1 MLTFKSFLSE
11 AKMSLKHI
19 AGDSKGQ
26 NPFNHQE
33 MTDLVKTGKV
43 NFGNVTEKTDGQAFE
58 IGWKPEEEHP
68 EGGFVY
74 AKYSGSGVGNYPKIE
89 DHEKR
94 AKIRAP
100 IDNPYDKDLEKQ
112 KVIKNVTEAH
122 RTLSENK
129 PLVEM
134 LKQQSQNTGQVATI
148 KGELFTRASAKP
160 SESQPGQL
168 KWQGTS
174 YRPDII
180 ARQAGFVVHTGLE
193 ENHWLKDSHDK
204 IKSLSTPE
212 IKFDHDVIK
221 HNVPDLDVEDVK
233 KKLSQTDPKDKEA
246 LGGIRQELSD
256 RIKSHWWKH
265 APSPKWGNE
274 TEGYVV
280 HPSNASPDQPRF
292 KLTSPQQQAK
302 MKAQMNA

>member
-1 MLTFKSFLSE
+1 MLRFKQFLSE
-11 AKMSLKHI
+11 AKTSLKHI
-19 AGDSKGQ
+19 AGDAKGN
-26 NPFNHQE
+26 NPFGAGELQ
-33 MTDLVKTGKV
+33 DLVKTGKV

-58 IGWKPEEEHP
+58 IGHHP
-68 EGGFVY
+68 EHGFYV
-74 AKYSGSGVGNYPKIE
+74 KYSGSGVGNFPKPE

-94 AKIRAP
+94 ARERAAP
-100 IDNPYDKDLEKQ
+100 DKPYDQDTEKQ
-112 KVIKNVTEAH
+112 KVIQNVTEIH
-122 RTLSENK
+122 KTLLKNE
-129 PLVEM
+129 PLKNM
-134 LKQQSQNTGQVATI
+134 LKQQSEKTGQVATI
-148 KGELFTRASAKP
+148 KGELFAKKSAKP

-174 YRPDII
+174 YRPEITGSK
-180 ARQAGFVVHTGLE
+180 AGFVVHTGLE
-193 ENHWLKDSHDK
+193 ENHWLKDSHDT

-221 HNVPDLDVEDVK
+221 HKVPDLDVKDVK